1 MLYGTMGGMMGGQGA
16 AWREAG
22 EQNAIER
29 HVTCRDPVRD
39 YVPGATRFRLG
50 VNGRLG
56 ALFCD
61 PNMVFMLRLTL
72 FIPLLTMEGLRS
84 PLAVRDEGP
93 RSLLRPR
100 GCVGARMVI

>member
-1 MLYGTMGGMMGGQGA
+1 MCSTGGRGA

-29 HVTCRDPVRD
+29 HVTYRETEKD

-61 PNMVFMLRLTL
+61 PNMFFMLRPTL

-84 PLAVRDEGP
+84 PLAARDEGR

-100 GCVGARMVI
+100 GSVGARMVI